1 MADVVQRT
9 PTPTATPE
17 EAEERFATGVA
28 TPTFTGRR
36 LTRAEHL
43 VRQRELG
50 ILIAAL
56 GMFVLL
62 SIFSDKFLT
71 VSNVLNVA
79 RQISIL
85 AIVACGMTYLFV
97 SGELDLSVG
106 SAYAMAAIVFGL
118 IAVKT
123 GADPA
128 IAVLG
133 TVLFGAL
140 VGLVNGVITTKIG
153 IPSFIVTLGMLSI
166 MRGGA
171 LLASGGWPIQYN
183 QRNWFTNLISGNIL
197 VTNNGVSLI
206 GTVLSLPPGTS
217 AVLIPMQILC
227 MVVVVLVSGFILART
242 QYGYHVYATGGNR
255 EAAKRAGINTDRVK
269 ITNFVLTGALV
280 GLAASILVTWLNTA
294 NPDTGVGFE
303 LDVIAAVIIGGTNL
317 FGGAGSIFGTF
328 LGAAIAGMISN
339 GLVLLG
345 ASAYF
350 EGVAKGT
357 IIIAAVALDIAI
369 RSRQK

>member
-9 PTPTATPE
+9 PTTATPE
-17 EAEERFATGVA
+17 EAEELYGAGVA
-28 TPTFTGRR
+28 APTFTGRK
-36 LTRAEHL
+36 LSRAEHL
-43 VRQRELG
+43 ARQRELG
-50 ILIAAL
+50 ILVAAI

-62 SIFSDKFLT
+62 SILSDKFLT
-71 VSNVLNVA
+71 VGNVLNVA
-79 RQISIL
+79 RQISLL
-85 AIVACGMTYLFV
+85 AIVACGMTYLFI

-106 SAYAMAAIVFGL
+106 STYAMAAIVFGL

-133 TVLFGAL
+133 TVAFGGL
-140 VGLVNGVITTKIG
+140 VGLTNGLLTTRVG
-153 IPSFIVTLGMLSI
+153 IPSFIVTLGMLSV

-183 QRNWFTNLISGNIL
+183 ERNWFTNLISGNIL
-197 VTNNGVSLI
+197 IANHGISLI
-206 GTVLSLPPGTS
+206 GTVLVLPPGTS
-217 AVLIPMQILC
+217 ALLIPMQIFW
-227 MVVVVLVSGFILART
+227 MVAVLLVSGFILART
-242 QYGYHVYATGGNR
+242 QFGYHVYATGGNR
-255 EAAKRAGINTDRVK
+255 EAAKRAGINTDRIKV
-269 ITNFVLTGALV
+269 TNFVLTGALV

-294 NPDTGVGFE
+294 NPNTGVGFE

-328 LGAAIAGMISN
+328 LGAAIAGMITN

-345 ASAYF
+345 ASAHF
-350 EGVAKGT
+350 EPIAKGL
-357 IIIAAVALDIAI
+357 IIIGAVSLDIAI
-369 RSRQK
+369 RARQK